1 MMLAQLNYL
10 ETDFGSFATNK
21 YFADLFGLNPSQIQN
36 IIRSL
41 KIKKIIRVIIRN
53 RNQRLIRVAKKWHF
67 HTPEWTKNIER
78 S

>member
-10 ETDFGSFATNK
+10 ETDFGSFANNK

-36 IIRSL
+36 IIRTL

-53 RNQRLIRVAKKWHF
+53 QNQRLIRVAKQWRF
-67 HTPEWTKNIER
+67 HRPEWTKNIER

>member
-10 ETDFGSFATNK
+10 ETDFGSFASNK

-36 IIRSL
+36 IIRTL
-41 KIKKIIRVIIRN
+41 KIKKTIRVIIRN
-53 RNQRLIRVAKKWHF
+53 QSQRLIRVAKKWRF
-67 HTPEWTKNIER
+67 HRPEWTKNIER